1 MWYMMTEVVMH
12 VIISDCHCCCFCCC
26 MYHNPQKIKIYKAL
40 LFRFF
45 TYVGVRGK
53 YLAIG
58 DRAQSQEF
66 SHGAYFV
73 GKLAWAKGL
82 DLLFDHM
89 QFVKQRYCVA

>member
-1 MWYMMTEVVMH
+1 MTVTAAASAAACTTTHKKFE
-12 VIISDCHCCCFCCC
+12 
-26 MYHNPQKIKIYKAL
+26 
-40 LFRFF
+40 F
-45 TYVGVRGK
+45 TKPYCSAFNHLGVRGK

>member
-1 MWYMMTEVVMH
+1 MLSSATVTAAASVAACTTTHKKFEFTKP
-12 VIISDCHCCCFCCC
+12 CCSAF
-26 MYHNPQKIKIYKAL
+26 NPHL
-40 LFRFF
+40 
-45 TYVGVRGK
+45 GVRGK

-58 DRAQSQEF
+58 DRAQSQEL